1 MTKEKKCFGDLTVGD
16 WFVTYGAICVILSI
30 DFTQHKNSKE
40 IICNLFCLCLDRNTL
55 NQTRKDKML
64 SIKNSSTFFFRK
76 FKLNFLPDEAS
87 YQLTELERL
96 LNS

>member
-16 WFVTYGAICVILSI
+16 WFVTYGAMCVILSI
-30 DFTQHKNSKE
+30 DITRKKNSEE
-40 IICNLFCLCLDRNTL
+40 IICDLFCLCLDRDTL

-64 SIKNSSTFFFRK
+64 SIKDSSTFFFRK
-76 FKLNFLPDEAS
+76 FNLHFLPDQAS